1 MDFEYPEEYEFFNVK
16 TGEKRTLNARG
27 GYAKHMING
36 FILSSN
42 LSQNSSRG
50 QDFGWRLARDT
61 LVTVKKAQQNQY
73 IMREIATAKGVNPR
87 GVRLPDLIEFLVD
100 SYNNTLQSQEIAE
113 DEAPR
118 FQAEYEASLRG
129 TGVDATATISSDII
143 TDDKIEESTA
153 TKTPAKK
160 A

>member
-1 MDFEYPEEYEFFNVK
+1 
-16 TGEKRTLNARG
+16 
-27 GYAKHMING
+27 
-36 FILSSN
+36 
-42 LSQNSSRG
+42 
-50 QDFGWRLARDT
+50 
-61 LVTVKKAQQNQY
+61 
-73 IMREIATAKGVNPR
+73 
-87 GVRLPDLIEFLVD
+87 
-100 SYNNTLQSQEIAE
+100 LQSQEIAE